1 MSNRYVWN
9 RYEITESE
17 VAEKVTQG
25 YLSNYPDDKNI
36 VRMGRHVRVSSYPI
50 GGTDGQYAISS
61 PYEEQELSY
70 GVNVEVPANRYF
82 AFYDPDRL
90 GSRPETY
97 LALRGGCIVEV
108 QEDYRRA
115 NLSNANKVHPRRS
128 KGTAN
133 GTVSNSASSTYPPN
147 DTQPRIASICVIP
160 AILRRCKY
168 VE

>member
-25 YLSNYPDDKNI
+25 YLPNYPDDKNI
-36 VRMGRHVRVSSYPI
+36 VRMGRRVFASSYPI
-50 GGTDGQYAISS
+50 GGTDGWYSISS

-82 AFYDPDRL
+82 KFYDPDRL
-90 GSRPETY
+90 GLRPETY
-97 LALRGGCIVEV
+97 LALSGGCVVEV
-108 QEDYRRA
+108 QEDYHSA

-128 KGTAN
+128 KGSLV
-133 GTVSNSASSTYPPN
+133 GTISNSGASTYPPR
-147 DTQPRIASICVIP
+147 DYVSKSARIWPYSAP
-160 AILRRCKY
+160 GT
-168 VE
+168 

>member
-25 YLSNYPDDKNI
+25 LLSNYPDDKNI
-36 VRMGRHVRVSSYPI
+36 VRMGSRVFASSYPI
-50 GGTDGQYAISS
+50 GGTDGEYGISS
-61 PYEEQELSY
+61 PYEEKELSY

-82 AFYDPDRL
+82 KFYDPDRRGL
-90 GSRPETY
+90 RPETY

-108 QEDYRRA
+108 QEGYRRA

-133 GTVSNSASSTYPPN
+133 GTVSNSASSTYPPR
-147 DTQPRIASICVIP
+147 DYPSKSARIWPYSAP
-160 AILRRCKY
+160 GT
-168 VE
+168 